1 MDFTRDGT
9 ISVEVESL
17 GRDDLVEIRVADTGL
32 GIEPKYLDTIFEE
45 FVTIDTGFARETSGT
60 GLGLAIT
67 KRLVQAMGGD
77 ISADSIPGEGS
88 FFYHTFA
95 ASGIDTRR
103 IVGGTICHHSRACIS
118 FRVERLGRG

>member
-1 MDFTRDGT
+1 M
-9 ISVEVESL
+9 

-88 FFYHTFA
+88 FFLPYFC
-95 ASGIDTRR
+95 R
-103 IVGGTICHHSRACIS
+103 
-118 FRVERLGRG
+118 FRHRHPENCRWNNMPPLTCLHFLQG